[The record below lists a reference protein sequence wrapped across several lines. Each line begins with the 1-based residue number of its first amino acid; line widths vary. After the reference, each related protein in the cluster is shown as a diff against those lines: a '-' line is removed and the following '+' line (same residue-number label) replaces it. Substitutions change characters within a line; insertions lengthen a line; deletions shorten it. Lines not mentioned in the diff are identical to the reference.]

1 MLGQF
6 RPGDRFGHIPPTE
19 WARSGRNSLL
29 LLPPPSF
36 AARRRRGCGGNAG
49 DGGTVMPVTVK
60 KIFAWLGVGFLFFF
74 MAFRPDGAAQIFK
87 AIGGVLMAVAQGLG
101 DFLTS
106 LMT

>member
-1 MLGQF
+1 
-6 RPGDRFGHIPPTE
+6 
-19 WARSGRNSLL
+19 
-29 LLPPPSF
+29 
-36 AARRRRGCGGNAG
+36 
-49 DGGTVMPVTVK
+49 MPVTVK